1 MVDLK
6 TNYVIS
12 HGFAES
18 GRLYLQH
25 YLWKAQLGWEI
36 HPEIKLPQ
44 DGDLKIADHG
54 SGNGAWV
61 LAVASELTESQSSR
75 AVLYGYD
82 ISAVHYPAHDNVPGN
97 VKFELLD
104 AFTPSLPE
112 ELVGQF
118 DVVHIRV
125 FTAVVKGGNPGPLIE
140 NAYKML
146 KPGGYLQWDEFDNNT
161 LRGVAPNDSISST
174 HTQKMVDVGKQS
186 AQRAMNLDYSWL
198 PKLGSLLQQQGFEV
212 VVDERFEPR
221 KDLRKPMTDSLL
233 MVHDHVRR
241 LALRNGKMPG
251 TEEDFEEL
259 WASTGTEINQGVSVL
274 ADMLVLVGRKPL

>member
-1 MVDLK
+1 MADLK
-6 TNYVIS
+6 SNYVIS

-36 HPEIKLPQ
+36 HPEIKLPEE
-44 DGDLKIADHG
+44 GDLKIADHG

-61 LAVASELTESQSSR
+61 LAVASELTEAQSSR
-75 AVLYGYD
+75 AVVYGYD
-82 ISAVHYPAHDNVPGN
+82 ISAVHYPAPDNIPGN
-97 VKFELLD
+97 VKFEVLD
-104 AFTPSLPE
+104 AFTPSLPD
-112 ELVGQF
+112 ELVGKF

-125 FTAVVKGGNPGPLIE
+125 FTAVVKGANPGPLID

-146 KPGGYLQWDEFDNNT
+146 KPGGYLQWDEMDSNT

-174 HTQKMVDVGKQS
+174 QTQKMLDVGKQS
-186 AQRAMNLDYSWL
+186 AQRAMNLDYSWV
-198 PKLGSLLQQQGFEV
+198 PKLGSLLQQHGFEV
-212 VVDERFEPR
+212 LVDDRFEPR
-221 KDLRKPMTDSLL
+221 KDLRKAMSDSLL
-233 MVHDHVRR
+233 MVHDTVRR

-259 WASTGTEINQGVSVL
+259 WASIGAEINQGVSVL
-274 ADMLVLVGRKPL
+274 MDMLVLVARKPL